1 MLQEITEVNQIE
13 ASLSGINLLESLKKY
28 LENFEKSNITNQDFE
43 KLNSYFEANPS
54 LKNIIEIYNFW
65 KIKQESTGNIREEI
79 LRDFSA
85 YKNFFK
91 DVLEIECDED
101 GLLFN
106 FDQQGFFYQ
115 SLIVLDD
122 ERGLI
127 LLMRE
132 LNEYLLK
139 LASKAIEED
148 QANAIKLYLN
158 IFPSNNNSSFA
169 CLNGTRERIQ
179 EASFS
184 LFEKN
189 IIEIAIDEEIRTE
202 LKKIFSQVRD
212 GNQIH
217 IFCCLLD
224 SLLESRE
231 IISQRDNFYLNPQ
244 IEIEFRQIY
253 NFVYGFKNKLI
264 QNLLK
269 RIDEIADA
277 YQSDVYDKILM
288 SSGELI
294 KEDDDYSKIYPSIIT
309 PFIKIINSNI
319 TGIKDFKSS
328 DLFSTNPEYELSYSM
343 DDFKRLKTKSELA
356 ETLKDYIL
364 TRHESLFDQTAI
376 DYSQYLIDPAK
387 IFIGDEEN
395 GYFISLDI
403 VEELRVLFTPIND
416 QDSME
421 NKIIKLNRFY
431 AGLMIFKLINQK
443 FIDSNPYYGYKFIK
457 CLNFSATSFKRIFD
471 NDESL
476 AEKYPQFENLVLS
489 IEININRYNKIF
501 ENKENFLQLYLIIGL
516 SIGGV
521 QEDLEVKFKNFF
533 IEYCK
538 CRSID
543 NAPKIPNLLQLLV
556 ETNQFKFIEILRENN
571 KRQFIFLLEEEILG
585 TPTALQIAV
594 KKKNLR
600 ILKMFLEFDSRTTNK
615 PILNKLIRSQDLLF
629 ESLDSNNLQA
639 FLLIIDYM
647 KQHLVDNPE
656 YNLEISDILN
666 LQYDEFGLS
675 VLEVAVAENY
685 IQAVKELID
694 LKANINQRN
703 FEGITPFIT
712 AILSNNIEMVKLM
725 IASGQDLEFSGTSFD
740 PPLIDTP
747 LFYALFQ
754 NHEIADLILKAG
766 VVIDSNSNQK
776 SQMVAELLKKNKID
790 MVQKLIDYGYDL
802 NNLKKR
808 QENFISLIFN
818 LPHEAL
824 NFLMENG
831 LEIKE
836 INLEENEKLSYFPY
850 REILDSIEYD
860 IYEIIKNDPNLLQ
873 EKSKFQLVQLIK
885 KFKTILQYD
894 PNIVIYAGEKKR
906 IAGGNFKEFEVK
918 NFALIVDN
926 CSNRE
931 YLLALSNHIINKCP
945 NHKFRDLALE
955 IKDKIKSKQDVL
967 ICEKTLIAD
976 NFINSQELNNLLEKT
991 KLDQF
996 IQNSSRYSKLSR
1008 NKSSQES
1015 IRVEGL
1021 SSSLEQIL
1029 LTLKFI
1035 CTEQKK
1041 EIYLRHQELKNGDI
1055 ETKNIFLENFL
1066 SLIDYQGDINSES
1079 ETSQYAISLFHSLDL
1094 SLKEFIITQI
1104 DLLKQDKKSP
1114 IIEFIDSQ
1122 TSQNLTYFSSLIA
1135 KEDLIANP
1143 QETRNITDILEII
1156 DLIDQEF
1163 LSQLTIDNPKCR
1175 DSDDIK
1181 PFSLSSIF
1189 NERLDR
1195 VQIFSEVI
1203 AQKIPRRN
1211 IQESNIQE
1219 TNIRAIEVASTTS
1232 GLQISDSQASALG
1245 GEASVQESPRAP
1257 Y

>member
-1 MLQEITEVNQIE
+1 MLREITEVNQIE
-13 ASLSGINLLESLKKY
+13 ASLRSINLLESLKKY
-28 LENFEKSNITNQDFE
+28 LENFEKSNITNQDLE

-79 LRDFSA
+79 LRDFLS

-91 DVLEIECDED
+91 HVLDIKEDED

-106 FDQQGFFYQ
+106 FDQEGFFYK
-115 SLIVLDD
+115 SLIALDD

-189 IIEIAIDEEIRTE
+189 IIEISIDEEIRAE

-224 SLLESRE
+224 SLLDSRK
-231 IISQRDNFYLNPQ
+231 IISKRDNFYLNPQ

-253 NFVYGFKNKLI
+253 IFVYGFKNKLI

-269 RIDEIADA
+269 RIDEIVDA
-277 YQSDVYDKILM
+277 YQCDVYDKILN
-288 SSGELI
+288 SNGELI

-328 DLFSTNPEYELSYSM
+328 DLFKLTNPEYELSYSM

-356 ETLKDYIL
+356 ETLKNYIL
-364 TRHESLFDQTAI
+364 TRHKSLFDQTAI

-387 IFIGDEEN
+387 IFIGDKEN

-403 VEELRVLFTPIND
+403 IEELRVLFTPIND

-431 AGLMIFKLINQK
+431 AGLMILKLINQK
-443 FIDSNPYYGYKFIK
+443 FIDSNPYYGYKLIG
-457 CLNFSATSFKRIFD
+457 CLNFSATSFKEMFD

-489 IEININRYNKIF
+489 IEININHYNKIF
-501 ENKENFLQLYLIIGL
+501 ENKENFLQLYSIMGL

-556 ETNQFKFIEILRENN
+556 ETNQFKFIEILRDNYE
-571 KRQFIFLLEEEILG
+571 RYFIILHEEEILG

-594 KKKNLR
+594 QKKNLK
-600 ILKMFLEFDSRTTNK
+600 ILKMFLEFDWQTKDK

-725 IASGQDLEFSGTSFD
+725 IASGQDLEFSGTSFNAA
-740 PPLIDTP
+740 LIDTA

-836 INLEENEKLSYFPY
+836 INLKENEKLSYFPY
-850 REILDSIEYD
+850 SEILDSIEYD
-860 IYEIIKNDPNLLQ
+860 IYGIMQNDPNLLQ
-873 EKSKFQLVQLIK
+873 EKSQFQLVQLIK

-894 PNIVIYAGEKKR
+894 PNIVIYGGEKKR
-906 IAGGNFKEFEVK
+906 IAGGNFKEFEVE
-918 NFALIVDN
+918 NFTLIVEN

-931 YLLALSNHIINKCP
+931 YLLALSNHIINKYP
-945 NHKFRDLALE
+945 DHKFRYLALD
-955 IKDKIKSKQDVL
+955 IKNKIESKQDVL

-1041 EIYLRHQELKNGDI
+1041 EIYLRHQELENGDI

-1066 SLIDYQGDINSES
+1066 NLIDYQGDIDSES
-1079 ETSQYAISLFHSLDL
+1079 ETSQHAISLFHSLDL

-1104 DLLKQDKKSP
+1104 DLLNRGEISP

-1122 TSQNLTYFSSLIA
+1122 TSQNLKYFSSLIA
-1135 KEDLIANP
+1135 KEDFIVNP
-1143 QETRNITDILEII
+1143 KQPRSIKDSVEILN
-1156 DLIDQEF
+1156 LIDREF
-1163 LSQLTIDNPKCR
+1163 LEQLTIDNPKCR

-1203 AQKIPRRN
+1203 AQKIPKIPRRN
-1211 IQESNIQE
+1211 IQES
-1219 TNIRAIEVASTTS
+1219 NIRAIEVASTTS